1 MMKVLFVLDNLSV
14 DSGVSSVAMNLYSRM
29 ENVQCD
35 FLIFWLGKYSLAE
48 EVRRRGNQVYV
59 LKNPLSP
66 KTVIQ
71 AAVQAKRFFREHA
84 DEYDAVYLHS
94 PTLNE
99 FTLRYAKKYGIPN
112 RIIHSHSSMTSTNP
126 VKKVLNQLLTRN
138 VTRYANHYWTCS
150 DKAAAFLYGEDFV
163 KNHPVEM
170 VYNGVMPE
178 KYAFD
183 SQVREEMRNKLGF
196 QDKAVFCH
204 VSNFSPIKNLPFLV
218 PVMAQVKKHN
228 PQARFLFVG
237 DGPAKPEFEALLQ
250 AESLQDVC
258 LFVGRQAD
266 VLPYLQAADAFLLPS
281 LKEGLPVTVVEA
293 QACGLPC
300 FITDTITCQC
310 NVGGVTYLPLEQQA
324 WENALC
330 DFCAFTAEERVAASM
345 AFADSNFNIHSE
357 AKRVE
362 NLFLD
367 MTR

>member
-1 MMKVLFVLDNLSV
+1 MKILLVLDNLSV
-14 DSGVSSVAMNLYSRM
+14 DSGVSSVVMHFYRNM
-29 ENVQCD
+29 QNVSVD
-35 FLIFWLGKYSLAE
+35 FLIFKQGQNVYVDE
-48 EVRRRGNQVYV
+48 IRQNGDQVYV
-59 LKNPLSP
+59 LERLLSP
-66 KTVIQ
+66 KTVCKAITQ
-71 AAVQAKRFFREHA
+71 TKRFFREYA
-84 DEYDAVYLHS
+84 KEYDAVWLHS

-99 FTLRYAKKYGIPN
+99 FTLRYAKMYGIPN
-112 RIIHSHSSMTSTNP
+112 RIIHSHSSMTSTDP
-126 VKKVLNQLLTRN
+126 VKKMLNQMLTRN

-163 KNHPVEM
+163 QNHPVEM
-170 VYNGVMPE
+170 VYNGVVPE
-178 KYAFD
+178 KYGFD
-183 SQVREEMRNKLGF
+183 SQVRAKMRQQLGF
-196 QDKAVFCH
+196 ENKTVFCH
-204 VSNFSPIKNLPFLV
+204 VSNFSPIKNLTFLV

-237 DGPAKPEFEALLQ
+237 DGPVKPEFEALLQ
-250 AESLQDVC
+250 AEGLQDVC

-266 VLPYLQAADAFLLPS
+266 VLSYLQASDALLLPS

-293 QACGLPC
+293 QANGLPC
-300 FITDTITCQC
+300 FITDTITRQC
-310 NVGGVTYLPLEQQA
+310 NVGGVTYLPLQQQA

-330 DFCAFTAEERVAASM
+330 DFCAFTAEERAAVSM